1 MSDNLPHTT
10 VELLAIQPDS
20 VTREKGQLKKMPLR
34 PPFTVDPDYVAV
46 FRVNIIHPKK
56 LGTFNGEIT
65 ITTSFERVWHIP
77 VYYKTA
83 VGSLKTI
90 PEKIVFQ
97 PTFPVSYGIILS
109 EVFYIVWSPHSMV
122 HTLTKRDLVE
132 GLRTRLE
139 GFLLSLSSHV
149 HHCPS

>member
-1 MSDNLPHTT
+1 MSVLSYFVSDNLPHTT

-20 VTREKGQLKKMPLR
+20 VMRDKGQLKKMPLR

-46 FRVNIIHPKK
+46 FRVNITHPKK

-109 EVFYIVWSPHSMV
+109 EEF
-122 HTLTKRDLVE
+122 
-132 GLRTRLE
+132 
-139 GFLLSLSSHV
+139 
-149 HHCPS
+149 

>member
-20 VTREKGQLKKMPLR
+20 VVRDKGQPKKMPLR
-34 PPFTVDPDYVAV
+34 PPFTVDPDYVAI
-46 FRVNIIHPKK
+46 FRVNITHPKK

-65 ITTSFERVWHIP
+65 ITTSFEKVWHIP

-90 PEKIVFQ
+90 PEKIVFL
-97 PTFPVSYGIILS
+97 PTFPVSFHLIYN
-109 EVFYIVWSPHSMV
+109 YHHS
-122 HTLTKRDLVE
+122 TKLYRKISRVCC
-132 GLRTRLE
+132 RLYCYE
-139 GFLLSLSSHV
+139 CAARV
-149 HHCPS
+149 TVPTATNE